1 MGRKRR
7 KQKSSDDLTMLDD
20 LIARCWRGLK
30 DRIEDDAKVGDLIK
44 MIELKRKLTP
54 ADSDQKKFWRML
66 DNIRKDTLPATG
78 SEPPKSAHVSP
89 TDRKIK
95 RAEA

>member
-1 MGRKRR
+1 
-7 KQKSSDDLTMLDD
+7 MLDD

-30 DRIEDDAKVGDLIK
+30 ERIEDDAKVGDLIK

-78 SEPPKSAHVSP
+78 SEPPKSAPVSP

-95 RAEA
+95 GAEA